1 MNGSV
6 GGQGKGPLRASVLA
20 ARTLRPPAE
29 RDAAAEAIRAQAL
42 AWEAVSRAHTVAAYV
57 SVGTE
62 PGTRPLLDA
71 LLASGTR
78 VLLPVLLADNDLDWA
93 AYTGPDG
100 IMSAARGLH
109 EPTGARLGVDAVRAA
124 DVVLVPGLAVSPAG
138 DRLGRGGGSYDRAL
152 ARVVPSVPVVAVL
165 HDEEVGL
172 AVPVEPHDRKVS
184 HALTPS
190 GVVVLTPPA

>member
-20 ARTLRPPAE
+20 ARTLRPPAA

-42 AWEAVSRAHTVAAYV
+42 AWEAVSRARTVAAYV

-93 AYTGPDG
+93 AYTGPDD
-100 IMSAARGLH
+100 IMSAARGLQ
-109 EPTGARLGVDAVRAA
+109 EPTGATLGVDAVRAA

-152 ARVVPSVPVVAVL
+152 TRVGSGTPTAVVL
-165 HDEEVGL
+165 YDDEVGL
-172 AVPVEPHDRKVS
+172 AVPVEAHDRRVS
-184 HALTPS
+184 HALAPR
-190 GVVVLTPPA
+190 GVVALTPPA